1 MKQFYVTG
9 DKHGIITT
17 YRDFQQDPN
26 VAVIILGDAGFNFY
40 LGKKDQKIKQYVS
53 ENSKCTW
60 YVVRG
65 NHEARPQDVPNMK
78 EIYDEDV
85 NGLVYV
91 EDGFDKIRYFK
102 DWGIYTIGG
111 YSVAVIGGAYSVDK
125 WYRLTNAGVTQ
136 KLDPKYLNP
145 KVTGWFPNEQLSTEE
160 MQQAEI
166 DLAGKSF
173 DFVLTHTCPI
183 SWEPTDV
190 FMPVVDQS
198 TVDKSM
204 EIWLNELKSKIDWGI
219 WLFGHYHR
227 DRFERPHVEMFY
239 YRYYTLDDIHARWL
253 NYDQTGELG
262 KDWLFPKSPLFYAK
276 EQ

>member
-9 DKHGIITT
+9 DKHGIITI
-17 YRDFQQDPN
+17 DKDLHQDPN
-26 VAVIILGDAGFNFY
+26 AAVIILGDAGFNFY
-40 LGKKDQKIKQYVS
+40 LGKKDQKLKTYVS
-53 ENSKCTW
+53 EHSKCTW

-65 NHEARPQDVPNMK
+65 NHEARAQDVPNMK

-85 NGLVYV
+85 SGLVYI

-102 DWGIYTIGG
+102 DWGIYTISG

-125 WYRLTNAGVTQ
+125 WYRLTNAGVTN

-145 KVTGWFPNEQLSTEE
+145 KVTGWFPNEQLSTKE
-160 MQQAEI
+160 MCQVET
-166 DLAGKSF
+166 DLGGKSF

-190 FMPVVDQS
+190 FQPVVDQS

-204 EIWLNELKSKIDWGI
+204 EIWLDELKSKINWGI
-219 WLFGHYHR
+219 WLWAHYHV
-227 DRFERPHVEMFY
+227 DRIERPHCEIY
-239 YRYYTLDDIHARWL
+239 YNDFEKLDVIYKRWID
-253 NYDQTGELG
+253 YDNTGKLE
-262 KDWLFPKSPLFYAK
+262 DWWLPKSPMFYAK
-276 EQ
+276 